1 MRAKPYRPRY
11 GTRARTVRVDRVRVT
26 LLRSDRAE
34 TADYLQPIPRTWGE
48 CQERALGTATNPC
61 AHLRCRYNLLID
73 VDPHTGSY
81 KITWPDLA
89 EGAYTD
95 EYRALPEHTCALRE
109 AERGGMAL
117 DEVGAMMNV
126 TRERV
131 RQIETNG
138 LVKLRRLSALVRAVD
153 DDLDYVCQTSDRFGA
168 QYGAW

>member
-1 MRAKPYRPRY
+1 MRHTPYRPRY

-26 LLRSDRAE
+26 LLRADRAE
-34 TADYLQPIPRTWGE
+34 TADYLAPIPRTWGE

-61 AHLRCRYNLLID
+61 GYLRCRYNLLID
-73 VDPHTGSY
+73 VDPSTGSY

-89 EGAYTD
+89 DGAYTD
-95 EYRALPEHTCALRE
+95 EYRELPEHTCALRE
-109 AERGGMAL
+109 AEKGGMAL

-153 DDLDYVCQTSDRFGA
+153 DDLDYVGSTPDPFGA
-168 QYGAW
+168 AYRAW